1 MHPQPLPVNIPLL
14 SLSFKPPNL
23 GLLIIHLKMVN
34 IGWKNLDLAKPV
46 ENDEVGSKV
55 AKYDPVDKKS
65 ENSVLNSNFE
75 QVVIRVTYSP

>member
-1 MHPQPLPVNIPLL
+1 
-14 SLSFKPPNL
+14 
-23 GLLIIHLKMVN
+23 MVN

-65 ENSVLNSNFE
+65 ENSVLNSNLE
-75 QVVIRVTYSP
+75 QVVLT